1 MAQLILATT
10 SPHRK
15 RFFETLGLKFVC
27 EGSNVDEKFDGRPN
41 SPKELVSY
49 LAKLK
54 AEAVAK
60 NHDSGIIVGF
70 DSVGYFKGEILE
82 KPKSKEEAYERLKK
96 YSKNTHE
103 FYTGIHMINLDNG
116 KVLSDVV
123 ETKAWFRELRDEEI
137 EKYLEQ
143 DSMFKTYALGYAPPE
158 HYSAS
163 FIIKIEGSFNNL
175 CWGLPVE
182 RIMSM
187 LFEIGYELK

>member
-1 MAQLILATT
+1 
-10 SPHRK
+10 
-15 RFFETLGLKFVC
+15 
-27 EGSNVDEKFDGRPN
+27 
-41 SPKELVSY
+41 
-49 LAKLK
+49 
-54 AEAVAK
+54 
-60 NHDSGIIVGF
+60 
-70 DSVGYFKGEILE
+70 
-82 KPKSKEEAYERLKK
+82 
-96 YSKNTHE
+96 
-103 FYTGIHMINLDNG
+103 MINLDNG